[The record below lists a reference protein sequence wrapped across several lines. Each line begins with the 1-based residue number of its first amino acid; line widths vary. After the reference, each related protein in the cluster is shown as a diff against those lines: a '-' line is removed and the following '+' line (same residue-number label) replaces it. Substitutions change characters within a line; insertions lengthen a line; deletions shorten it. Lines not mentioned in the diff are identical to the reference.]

1 MDARTAAC
9 LIAGL
14 SLTNEWRLAVE
25 IIDEQKEDFYG
36 SNQAD
41 CSLLIRRAFDN
52 NEPDIGFRLLGI
64 LATKTTFNI
73 GCKVF
78 LAYWDFCSR
87 QTSDVRKHIE
97 KMLELIQTEQLIVT
111 KKTIGGLYTLLGDI
125 GVPLTY
131 TAVHTK

>member
-1 MDARTAAC
+1 M
-9 LIAGL
+9 
-14 SLTNEWRLAVE
+14 TNEWRLAVE

-36 SNQAD
+36 SNQAA
-41 CSLLIRRAFDN
+41 CCLLIRRAFDN

-73 GCKVF
+73 DCKVF
-78 LAYWDFCSR
+78 LAYWDFCGR